1 MPLTF
6 CMKVTR
12 KIAKIGYT
20 KDVTL
25 RFAIVFV

>member
-12 KIAKIGYT
+12 KIANRYT